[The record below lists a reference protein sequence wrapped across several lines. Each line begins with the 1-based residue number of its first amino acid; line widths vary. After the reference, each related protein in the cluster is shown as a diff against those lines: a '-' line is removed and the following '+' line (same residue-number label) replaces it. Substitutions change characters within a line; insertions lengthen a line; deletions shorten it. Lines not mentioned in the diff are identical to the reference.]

1 MLDKILLFPY
11 YLSLKIRDRHYSR
24 PGRKVFV
31 PSVPSVCV
39 GNVTVGGTGK
49 TPHVEMILDILQKSE
64 RWAGSQ
70 LAVLSRGYKRE
81 SKGFQQVTLKSSAAL
96 VGDEPLQI
104 KKNFPDVTVAVDK
117 NRIAACGYLTDPEKF
132 RNSKASAKCWD
143 KDFPA
148 ADYIVLDDAF
158 QYRKLKAAR
167 TVVLVDYNRP
177 VFDDMLLPFG
187 NLRDLPK
194 RIGTADIL
202 IVSKC
207 PRQIEVED
215 KIAFAQKLRIKDYNP
230 ETHEGVS
237 CTGRRQTVLFTY
249 IEYGDCEC
257 VYPTT
262 DPRYNYSQKLI
273 MVTGIAKDTPL
284 RRHLSD
290 KHKIVKRFSFP
301 DHHKFVWS
309 DIDKIQKALR
319 KHPTACIVTTQ
330 KDVQRLLDFQ
340 GMPDIIKERL
350 LVAPIKTR
358 FTTETEEAMFK
369 DLILTLS

>member
-11 YLSLKIRDRHYSR
+11 YLTLKLRDRFYSK
-24 PGRKVFV
+24 PGRKVYVPPV
-31 PSVPSVCV
+31 PSICV

-49 TPHVEMILDILQKSE
+49 TPHVEMILDFLRSSNKWGNRNI
-64 RWAGSQ
+64 
-70 LAVLSRGYKRE
+70 AVLSRGYKRE
-81 SKGFQQVTLKSSAAL
+81 SKGFQQVTLKSSAAM

-104 KKNFPDVTVAVDK
+104 KKNYPDVTVVVDK
-117 NRIAACGYLTDPEKF
+117 DRVEACGFLADPEKF
-132 RNSKASAKCWD
+132 RNSKAAIKCWD

-148 ADYIVLDDAF
+148 ADFIVFDDAF
-158 QYRKLKAAR
+158 QYRKLKA
-167 TVVLVDYNRP
+167 TKTIVLVDYNRP

-187 NLRDLPK
+187 NLRDLPE
-194 RIGTADIL
+194 RIGTADIV

-207 PRQIEVED
+207 PRNIEPEE
-215 KIAFAQKLRIKDYNP
+215 KLAFVQKLRIQDYNLD
-230 ETHEGVS
+230 TLEGVS
-237 CTGRRQTVLFTY
+237 CKGRRQTVLFTY
-249 IEYGDCEC
+249 IEYGDCQC
-257 VYPTT
+257 VYPST

-290 KHKIVKRFSFP
+290 SHKIVKRFSFP

-358 FTTETEEAMFK
+358 FTTESEEIEFK
-369 DLILTLS
+369 KLIILS

>member
-1 MLDKILLFPY
+1 MIDKILLFPY
-11 YLSLKIRDRHYSR
+11 YLVLKIRDSRYSR
-24 PGRKVFV
+24 PGRKVYV
-31 PSVPSVCV
+31 PPVPSVCV

-49 TPHVEMILDILQKSE
+49 TPHVEMILDLLHKSE
-64 RWAGSQ
+64 RWAGSN

-81 SKGFQQVTLKSSAAL
+81 SKGFQQVTLNSSASM

-104 KKNFPDVTVAVDK
+104 KKNFPDVTVVVDK
-117 NRIAACGYLTDPEKF
+117 NRIQACGFLTEPEKF
-132 RNSKASAKCWD
+132 RNSKAANKCWD

-148 ADYIVLDDAF
+148 ADFIVFDDAF

-167 TVVLVDYNRP
+167 SVVLVDYNRP

-187 NLRDLPK
+187 SLRDLPG
-194 RIGTADIL
+194 RIGSADVV

-207 PRQIEVED
+207 PRQIESEE
-215 KIAFAQKLRIKDYNP
+215 KEAFAKKLRFKEYNP
-230 ETHEGVS
+230 ITHEAIS
-237 CTGRRQTVLFTY
+237 CSGRRQLLLFTY

-257 VYPTT
+257 VYPST

-290 KHKIVKRFSFP
+290 SHKIVKRFSFP
-301 DHHKFVWS
+301 DHHKFTWS

-330 KDVQRLLDFQ
+330 KDMQRLLDFQ
-340 GMPDIIKERL
+340 GMPEIIKERL

-358 FTTETEEAMFK
+358 FTTESEEASFS
-369 DLILTLS
+369 DLITLS